1 MIDLLRELERR
12 RMALQGRCTAQ
23 RMKATLHAEALLAKG
38 AGFERAVVLARS
50 VAVRPF
56 VLSAAVVLTVA
67 FGPRRLLNW
76 AVRGVAAYGLTRR
89 VFAALGQFTR

>member
-23 RMKATLHAEALLAKG
+23 RMEATLHAEALLAKG
-38 AGFERAVVLARS
+38 AVFDRAVVLARGVS
-50 VAVRPF
+50 ARP
-56 VLSAAVVLTVA
+56 LILGAAAVLTVA

-76 AVRGVAAYGLTRR
+76 ALRGTAAYGVTRR